1 MLISALLVVLG
12 FALVALTLRDVFSTV
27 VVPGES
33 KAALHIARRLMSL
46 LLPIHRSG
54 RRGVPVSFA
63 PFILV
68 STFLI
73 WMLLL
78 TFGFAIMALGLKDS
92 FSPPLASFGQAVYV
106 VGSAVVTT
114 GQSETEALG
123 LARWVTVGA
132 GFCGLAVLTMAVTYL
147 LGVQNSIER
156 RDTGIFKMRTSAGHP
171 PSALALLEKF
181 AALGARDELR
191 EVLHNGRDWCATVRQ
206 SHSSHPSLIYFRSIG
221 TGSGWPAALGALLD
235 LALILEN
242 LVDDP
247 RLVGPAV
254 LLREEALQMAEALG
268 QLIGLEPNRD
278 LPADEA
284 IERLTERLERAG
296 YSVRGAPHDRQGFA
310 EARAPAVQY
319 VGAMADHLGMP
330 RAPLLP
336 D

>member
-1 MLISALLVVLG
+1 VLISLLLVLFG

-33 KAALHIARRLMSL
+33 KATLHIARRLMFL
-46 LLPIHRSG
+46 LLPSRRHG
-54 RRGVPVSFA
+54 DRGVPVSFA

-78 TFGFAIMALGLKDS
+78 IFGFAVMALGLRDS
-92 FSPPLASFGQAVYV
+92 FAPPLASFGQAVYV

-114 GQSETEALG
+114 GQSETDALG
-123 LARWVTVGA
+123 FARWLTVAA
-132 GFCGLAVLTMAVTYL
+132 GLCGLAVLTMAVTYL
-147 LGVQNSIER
+147 LGVQSSIER

-171 PSALALLEKF
+171 PSALAMLEKF
-181 AALGARDELR
+181 AGLGAKDELV

-206 SHSSHPSLIYFRSIG
+206 SHTSHPSLIYFRSIG

-235 LALILEN
+235 LALILEK
-242 LVDDP
+242 LVEEP

-254 LLREEALQMAEALG
+254 LLREEAVQMAEGLG
-268 QLIGLEPNRD
+268 RLVGLDPNPDR
-278 LPADEA
+278 PGDEDV
-284 IERLTERLERAG
+284 ERLTERLERAG
-296 YSVRGAPHDRQGFA
+296 YTVRRAPANRHGFA
-310 EARAPAVQY
+310 EARAPAVEY
-319 VGAMADHLGMP
+319 VSAMADHLGMP

>member
-1 MLISALLVVLG
+1 MLISILLVLAG
-12 FALVALTLRDVFSTV
+12 FAIVALTLRDVFSTV

-33 KAALHIARRLMSL
+33 KATLHIARRLL
-46 LLPIHRSG
+46 FVLLPAWRGGRS
-54 RRGVPVSFA
+54 GVPVSFA

-68 STFLI
+68 TTFLI

-78 TFGFAIMALGLKDS
+78 TFGFAIMALGLRHS
-92 FSPPLASFGQAVYV
+92 FAPPLADFAQAVYV

-114 GQSETEALG
+114 GQAETDALG

-171 PSALALLEKF
+171 PSALTLLEKY
-181 AALGARDELR
+181 AGLGARGELVA
-191 EVLHNGRDWCATVRQ
+191 VLHNGRDWCATVRQ

-235 LALILEN
+235 LALILEK
-242 LVDDP
+242 LVDEP
-247 RLVGPAV
+247 GLVGPAV
-254 LLREEALQMAEALG
+254 LLREEGTQMAE
-268 QLIGLEPNRD
+268 GLARLVGLDPHLDRLD
-278 LPADEA
+278 DESV
-284 IERLTERLERAG
+284 ERLTERLERAG
-296 YSVRGAPHDRQGFA
+296 YPVRREPADRKGFA

-319 VGAMADHLGMP
+319 VCAMADHLGMP
-330 RAPLLP
+330 HAPLLP
-336 D
+336 A

>member
-1 MLISALLVVLG
+1 VLISTLLVLLG

-33 KAALHIARRLMSL
+33 KATLHIARRLMFL
-46 LLPIHRSG
+46 LLPVRRRG
-54 RRGVPVSFA
+54 KRGVPVSFA
-63 PFILV
+63 PFVLV
-68 STFLI
+68 TTFLI

-92 FSPPLASFGQAVYV
+92 FSPPLPSFGQAVYV

-181 AALGARDELR
+181 AVLGARDELC

-235 LALILEN
+235 LALILEK

>member
-1 MLISALLVVLG
+1 VLISGLLVLLG

-33 KAALHIARRLMSL
+33 KATLHIARRLMFL
-46 LLPIHRSG
+46 LLPSRRRG
-54 RRGVPVSFA
+54 GRGVPVSFA

-78 TFGFAIMALGLKDS
+78 TFGFAIIAIGLKES

-114 GQSETEALG
+114 GQNETEPLG
-123 LARWVTVGA
+123 FARWVMVGA

-156 RDTGIFKMRTSAGHP
+156 RDTGIFKMRTAAGHP

-181 AALGARDELR
+181 AGLGAREELR
-191 EVLHNGRDWCATVRQ
+191 DVLHNGRDWCATVRQ

-235 LALILEN
+235 LALIVEK
-242 LVDDP
+242 LVDEP

-254 LLREEALQMAEALG
+254 LLREEAIQMAEGLG
-268 QLIGLEPNRD
+268 RLVGLEPHPDR
-278 LPADEA
+278 PGDEEV
-284 IERLTERLERAG
+284 ERLAERLERAG
-296 YSVRGAPHDRQGFA
+296 YSVRRASADRRGFA

-330 RAPLLP
+330 QAPLLP